1 MKAVW
6 DAKSQTTRVT
16 SDLFDCMIAESLL
29 SDGRYIPQLG
39 AALLKYKVDTVEE
52 LAQKQMTILSQN
64 PQLTYLFEQIEMPLV
79 EVLSTMEKTGIKI
92 DKECLK
98 DVKQELQQALEELKR
113 EILEKV
119 GYEINLSS
127 PAQVGVY
134 LAEKE
139 QVPLPKTKSGQYA
152 TGELELLKFKNDFP
166 IIEKILKFRE
176 LSKLLTTYTDT
187 LSEKADEKGRIHT
200 TYSQVSVNTGR
211 LSSASP
217 NLQNIPV
224 GSEYGLKI
232 KSCFVAEKGFTLLSF
247 DYSQQELR
255 ILAHLTGEEK
265 LIEAFNEN
273 RDVHKMTA
281 SQLFNT
287 PYEKVTKKERSAA
300 KTINFGIIYGMS
312 SYGLSEGLQILVEE
326 ASKFINNFYANF
338 PKIKVFYDTYMKN
351 GWKDDVVTT
360 LLGRRRFV
368 KAFPQQKFLD
378 NSTKR
383 VLMNYPIQGT
393 AAELMKLA
401 MVKIFEKEVKNDKDI
416 RLLLQI
422 HDDLVFEIK
431 DDPDYIK
438 AKAKNIREIMQTIH
452 PLSVPVEVSI
462 KIGEKWGEM
471 DEYKLTSG

>member
-6 DAKSQTTRVT
+6 DAKAQHIAYT
-16 SDLFDCMIAESLL
+16 SELFDSLIAESLL

-39 AALLKYKVDTVEE
+39 AALLKYKVDSIDE
-52 LAQKQMTILSQN
+52 LAKKQKKLLTQN
-64 PQLTYLFEQIEMPLV
+64 PQLQYLFEHIEMPLV
-79 EVLSTMEKTGIKI
+79 EVLSDMEKIGILI
-92 DKECLK
+92 DRKCLK
-98 DVKQELQQALEELKR
+98 EVKEELQKASEDLKKT
-113 EILEKV
+113 ILEKV
-119 GYEINLSS
+119 DYEINLSS
-127 PAQVGVY
+127 PAQVGLY

-139 QVPLPKTKSGQYA
+139 NVPLPKTKSGQYA
-152 TGELELLKFKNDFP
+152 TGELELLKFKKDFP

-176 LSKLLTTYTDT
+176 ISKLISTYTDT
-187 LSEKADEKGRIHT
+187 LSEKADKKGRIHT
-200 TYSQVSVNTGR
+200 TYSQESVNTGR
-211 LSSASP
+211 LSSSNP

-232 KSCFVAEKGFTLLSF
+232 KSCFVAEKGFTLISF

-265 LIEAFNEN
+265 LIKAFKEN

-281 SQLFNT
+281 SQLFST
-287 PYEKVTKKERSAA
+287 PYDKVTKSERNAA

-312 SYGLSEGLQILVEE
+312 SYGLSEGLRIPVEE
-326 ASKFINNFYANF
+326 ASQFITNFYANF
-338 PKIKVFYDTYMKN
+338 PKIKLFYDSYMKK
-351 GWKDDVVTT
+351 GWNDDAVMT

-368 KAFPQQKFLD
+368 KAFPSQKFID

-401 MVKIFEKEVKNDKDI
+401 MVKVWKEEVKNDPGS

-422 HDDLVFEIK
+422 HDDLVFEMK
-431 DDPDYIK
+431 DDPNYLK
-438 AKAKNIREIMQTIH
+438 PKVKNIKEIMQTIY
-452 PLSVPVEVSI
+452 PLSVPVEVDV
-462 KIGEKWGEM
+462 KIGKKWGEL
-471 DEYKLTSG
+471 EELVL